1 MPPWLDLL
9 LQFVANGVVQG
20 STYVL
25 VATGLTLVFGVLGT
39 ANFAHGEF
47 YMLGGYGGAIAAAW
61 LGLPLLGAVA
71 LSFLGLAVI
80 GWLLEAAAFRPA
92 MRRSGPTG
100 VIVASFGLAVA
111 LQNGALLAFGPQPRR
126 LASALASMPV
136 TLGPVIL
143 TAQRV
148 LVTVVAVVK
157 MVALGLVLR
166 FTWSGRAL
174 RAAAQNGTA
183 AQVCGV
189 DPRLVAAL
197 TFAIGAAFAGAAGAM
212 MASVYTVDPLTGANV
227 TLKAFTVVII
237 GGMGSIAGAAVG
249 GLGLG
254 LAEALT
260 AAYFGNGLRDI
271 LGFALVIVVLLVR
284 PQGLFG
290 RLADR
295 S

>member
-1 MPPWLDLL
+1 VPPWLELL
-9 LQFVANGVVQG
+9 LQFTANGVVQG

-47 YMLGGYGGAIAAAW
+47 YMLGGYGGAIAAAA
-61 LGLPLLGAVA
+61 LGLPLLAAAA
-71 LSFLGLAVI
+71 LSFAGLALI
-80 GWLLEAAAFRPA
+80 GWLLEATAFRPA
-92 MRRSGPTG
+92 MQRSGSTG

-111 LQNGALLAFGPQPRR
+111 LENGALLAFGPQPRR
-126 LASALASMPV
+126 LQSSLASIPV
-136 TLGPVIL
+136 EFGPVVL

-148 LVTVVAVVK
+148 LVPVVALV
-157 MVALGLVLR
+157 MMTALGLLLR
-166 FTWSGRAL
+166 YTWSGRAL
-174 RAAAQNGTA
+174 RAAAQSPTA

-189 DPRLVAAL
+189 NPRRVAAL

-227 TLKAFTVVII
+227 TLKAFTVVIL
-237 GGMGSIAGAAVG
+237 GGMGSIAGAAVAG
-249 GLGLG
+249 IGLG
-254 LAEALT
+254 LAEAFT

-271 LGFALVIVVLLVR
+271 LGFALVIVVLLIR

-290 RLADR
+290 RLAER